1 MKKIS
6 LFLLILPLFFACGPS
21 AEELKLQATVDS
33 LQKVT
38 GADSETINEYMKSF
52 NEIQNNLDQI
62 KEKEKIIS
70 TRTSGDVELNQTDKD
85 RINEDITSIYQMMI
99 DNKNKLAYL
108 KKKLKNSDTKVA
120 EFQKTI
126 TRLTEEMNQKES
138 QLADLKATLEK
149 KDFDIA
155 ALNEKITTMNE
166 NVENL
171 ESETNQKTE
180 TINEQD
186 KKLHTAHY
194 VVGKKKE
201 LQEKGVIT
209 TEGGFIGIGGVQK
222 ISETT
227 SGFTDIDIR
236 EVKEIS
242 LGGTSKAM
250 LLTDHPKDSYE
261 LVEENGKV
269 TTLIIKDYENFWKL
283 SKFLVVIV
291 K

>member
-1 MKKIS
+1 MKKVS
-6 LFLLILPLFFACGPS
+6 LFLLFLPLFFACGPS
-21 AEELKLQATVDS
+21 AEELKLQAQVDS
-33 LQKVT
+33 LQKIT
-38 GADSETINEYMKSF
+38 GADSQTINEYMKAF
-52 NEIQNNLDQI
+52 NEIQGNLDQI

-85 RINEDITSIYQMMI
+85 KINEDITSIYQMML
-99 DNKNKLAYL
+99 DNKTKLAYL
-108 KKKLKNSDTKVA
+108 KKKLKNSDNKVA

-126 TRLTEEMNQKES
+126 THLTEEMNQKEQ
-138 QLADLKATLEK
+138 QLTELKAQLEK

-155 ALNEKITTMNE
+155 ALNEKIKTMNA

-171 ESETNQKTE
+171 QSETSQKSE

-194 VVGKKKE
+194 VVGTKKE
-201 LQEKGVIT
+201 LRDKGIIT

-227 SGFTDIDIR
+227 KGFTDIDIR

-242 LGGTSKAM
+242 LGGVGKAM
-250 LLTDHPKDSYE
+250 ILTDHPKDSYE
-261 LVEENGKV
+261 LVEANGKV
-269 TTLIIKDYENFWKL
+269 TTLKIKDIDNFWTL
-283 SKFLVVIV
+283 SKFLVVII